1 MAIKV
6 TIDPINRD
14 IKLLVDE
21 LQSPRA
27 RSQALAEFAAEQ
39 IQEARAE
46 NRQATGGDPKY
57 TVTVDG
63 QKNAALSSVK
73 ADGVIFVEFEF
84 LGDLLLFIWEQLH
97 THSPVGRPGESPHP
111 GEYRRSHVMFVNGTE
126 FSITNPLPPNVEE
139 IIFANTVPYARRIE
153 LGSSTQAPDGVYQS
167 VAVLA
172 RARFGRVAKVDFTYR
187 TVMGGQSKPNQ
198 RNPAIIVRAP

>member
-14 IKLLVDE
+14 IKLLIDE
-21 LQSPRA
+21 MQSPQA
-27 RSQALAEFAAEQ
+27 RSAALAEFATEQ
-39 IQEARAE
+39 IEEARQQ
-46 NRQATGGDPKY
+46 NRQATGGDPKF

-63 QKNAALSSVK
+63 QKGAPVSSVK

-97 THSPVGRPGESPHP
+97 THSPVGKAPESPHP
-111 GEYRRSHVMFVNGTE
+111 GEYRRSHVMFVNGSE
-126 FSITNPLPPNVEE
+126 FSIQNPLPPNVEE
-139 IIFANTVPYARRIE
+139 IVFANTVPYARRIE

-187 TVMGGQSKPNQ
+187 TVQGGHSKPNQ